1 MRSRNVGAR
10 TPLQRQALLRF
21 THPPPPPMEESDI
34 SWRGVG
40 DTIPEPWAEARTQTV
55 L

>member
-1 MRSRNVGAR
+1 MLGPGPRYKDRLYSD
-10 TPLQRQALLRF
+10 L
-21 THPPPPPMEESDI
+21 PPPPMEESDI

-40 DTIPEPWAEARTQTV
+40 DAIPEPWAEARTQTV

>member
-21 THPPPPPMEESDI
+21 TPPPMEESDI

-40 DTIPEPWAEARTQTV
+40 DAIPEPWAEARTQTV